1 MAAPVA
7 RGWAGGV
14 GLDLAPGQGGARL
27 AGLDQR
33 TPWRVLFPRPA
44 AGEPLI
50 AVLSNIG
57 GGVLGGDRADIAVT
71 VRDEA
76 RAVVTTQAAEKI
88 YRAAGMAPARI
99 ETRLEVG
106 AGAWLDWAPQEAILF
121 DGARL
126 ERTLTVDVAAGGQ
139 LLAGE
144 MLIYGRTA
152 RGERFGR
159 GLLLDRW
166 RVHRDGRLVWADGQS
181 LDGDIATALN
191 APAGYA
197 GAVAAAT
204 LVLVADDAPR
214 HLDVARE
221 LAGEVASDGSLRAAA
236 TLVNGVLLLRVL
248 GQDAAAVRAQWMAAR
263 GALRHAAGGLPLS
276 APRLWLV

>member
-14 GLDLAPGQGGARL
+14 GLDLAPGPGGARL

>member
-1 MAAPVA
+1 MAAPAA

-14 GLDLAPGQGGARL
+14 GLDLAAGPDGTRL

-44 AGEPLI
+44 AGEPLT

-57 GGVLGGDRADIAVT
+57 GGVLGGDRTAIAVSL
-71 VRDEA
+71 EAGA

-88 YRAAGMAPARI
+88 YRAAGAATARI
-99 ETRLEVG
+99 ETWLDVG
-106 AGAWLDWAPQEAILF
+106 SGAWLDWAPQEAILF

-126 ERTLTVDVAAGGQ
+126 ERSLTVDVAAGGQ

-144 MLIYGRTA
+144 MLVYGRTA

-166 RVHRDGRLVWADGQS
+166 RVHRDGRLVWADGQC
-181 LDGDIATALN
+181 LDGDILAALD
-191 APAGYA
+191 APAGYD

-204 LVLVADDAPR
+204 LVLVSDDAPR
-214 HLDVARE
+214 HRDLARE
-221 LAGEVASDGSLRAAA
+221 LAAEGAVRAAA
-236 TLVNGVLLLRVL
+236 TVVNGVLLLRFL
-248 GQDAAAVRAQWMAAR
+248 GQDAAAVRARWMAAR
-263 GALRHAAGGLPLS
+263 GALRHAAAGLPRT